1 MQERLKQ
8 SSSLLFLTSS
18 SRKMPEFTEI
28 KLRSCTSFDKKIGGS
43 RGDES
48 NCLETVFPYEEIRIS
63 PGNWRRSMLVS
74 GSTSVHYLFM
84 TCYLT

>member
-1 MQERLKQ
+1 
-8 SSSLLFLTSS
+8 
-18 SRKMPEFTEI
+18 MPEFTDF
-28 KLRSCTSFDKKIGGS
+28 KVRSCSSFDKKIGGS

-74 GSTSVHYLFM
+74 SFQQYCASAPDQHLFIIYL
-84 TCYLT
+84 